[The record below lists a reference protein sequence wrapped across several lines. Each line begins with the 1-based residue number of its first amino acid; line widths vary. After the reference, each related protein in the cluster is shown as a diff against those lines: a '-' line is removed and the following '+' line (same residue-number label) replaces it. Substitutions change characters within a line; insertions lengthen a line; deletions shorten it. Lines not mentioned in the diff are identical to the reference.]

1 MRLTSILTPSREI
14 EIMEFGKQLFE
25 DYFSKRIDKETLIA
39 KLGVNE
45 ENFHIMLCE
54 EMEKN
59 MCQQDPVMAEYLM
72 YALVIWFWDENNIG
86 KRPVN
91 YFLKLLN
98 ELVVCDWHKQ
108 HEDIVDML
116 QRISDESS
124 IEPLYQTMYLKLQ
137 YLEWDDN
144 YSLQKRCTRAI
155 AGIGGEKTLDYLVKM
170 LYSIYVYNRH
180 LHIRCRKHYQ
190 YF

>member
-1 MRLTSILTPSREI
+1 
-14 EIMEFGKQLFE
+14 MEFGKQLFE

-155 AGIGGEKTLDYLVKM
+155 AGIGGEKA
-170 LYSIYVYNRH
+170 IGH
-180 LHIRCRKHYQ
+180 LEWLKQEDNVIIRELAERKWKQLMQKPEEQ
-190 YF
+190 YK